1 MNIDFVFFDGQL
13 WTYDEWAKIAP
24 LSFFNDEKSLD
35 DVKWFDPSGY
45 NEQQK
50 ALLYSQY
57 KGASFLVVRETNG
70 DDYEAF

>member
-24 LSFFNDEKSLD
+24 LSFFNDKSLD

-45 NEQQK
+45 NE
-50 ALLYSQY
+50 
-57 KGASFLVVRETNG
+57 
-70 DDYEAF
+70 

>member
-1 MNIDFVFFDGQL
+1 MNPDFVFFDGQL
-13 WTYDEWAKIAP
+13 WTYEEWSKIAP
-24 LSFFNDEKSLD
+24 LTFFSDKPLD

-50 ALLYSQY
+50 ALMYWHTQGLNFVSQ
-57 KGASFLVVRETNG
+57 ETNG

>member
-13 WTYDEWAKIAP
+13 WPFSEWAKIAP
-24 LSFFNDEKSLD
+24 LTFFSDKPLD

-50 ALLYSQY
+50 AP
-57 KGASFLVVRETNG
+57 VI
-70 DDYEAF
+70 